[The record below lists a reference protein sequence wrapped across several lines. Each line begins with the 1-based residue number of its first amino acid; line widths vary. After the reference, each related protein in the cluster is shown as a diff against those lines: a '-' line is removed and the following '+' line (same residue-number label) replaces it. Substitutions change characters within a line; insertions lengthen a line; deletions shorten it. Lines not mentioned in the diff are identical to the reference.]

1 MVIGKTI
8 FMNGKNLKK
17 MHIQWTDL
25 LRGAEL
31 AEHTIHYDAT
41 HAPRVHPPIP
51 AGIYPQ
57 SSISDIVDEYRGMK
71 TMGRC
76 YTKPTFEAK
85 ISH

>member
-1 MVIGKTI
+1 
-8 FMNGKNLKK
+8 MNNATHLKK
-17 MHIQWTDL
+17 MPIQWTDL
-25 LRGAEL
+25 LRSAFEAEVL
-31 AEHTIHYDAT
+31 IDYSHI
-41 HAPRVHPPIP
+41 HAPRIHPPIP
-51 AGIYPQ
+51 AGVYPQ